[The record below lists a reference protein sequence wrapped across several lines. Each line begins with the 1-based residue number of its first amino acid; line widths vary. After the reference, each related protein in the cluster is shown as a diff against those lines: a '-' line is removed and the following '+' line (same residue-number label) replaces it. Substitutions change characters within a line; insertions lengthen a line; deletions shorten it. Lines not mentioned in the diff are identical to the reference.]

1 MESYHPDYVLILS
14 GDHIYKMDYE
24 AMLEAHKENGAEV
37 TIAVMPVSLEEA
49 SRFGIMITDSEG
61 RSVSEL
67 STDEAKELKKH
78 LDEKEIKVSAIG
90 SPLGKIRLDG
100 DMKGHMEKAA
110 RVFEIANI
118 METKLVRVFSFY
130 APEGKDITAMRGE
143 AFNALEK
150 LVLTAREYGVTLCHE
165 NEAKIYGDVPERCRE
180 IIDYFGGEL
189 KCVFDMGNFVLEE
202 VDPFPSAY
210 ELLKKDIAYFHI
222 KDALSEGAIVPPGKG
237 EAKIA
242 QILAA
247 HKQYAKED
255 FFVSLEPHLQLFSGL
270 NALVGRS
277 FENPCQYPDAK
288 TAFTDAVIKLK
299 ELI

>member
-1 MESYHPDYVLILS
+1 MSDIIFSAFSDEY
-14 GDHIYKMDYE
+14 
-24 AMLEAHKENGAEV
+24 
-37 TIAVMPVSLEEA
+37 AVDFNEQLAGMKALDIGYIEL
-49 SRFGIMITDSEG
+49 RFVDG

-130 APEGKDITAMRGE
+130 APK
-143 AFNALEK
+143 K
-150 LVLTAREYGVTLCHE
+150 YGVTLCHE
-165 NEAKIYGDVPERCRE
+165 NEAKIYGDTPKYCRE
-180 IIDYFGGEL
+180 LLDAFGGEL
-189 KCVFDMGNFVLEE
+189 KCVYDMGNFVLEG
-202 VDPFPSAY
+202 VDPYPESY

-222 KDALSEGAIVPPGKG
+222 KDALFAGAIVPPGKG
-237 EAKIA
+237 DAKIKE
-242 QILAA
+242 ILDA
-247 HKQYAKED
+247 HKEYSKAD
-255 FFVSLEPHLQLFSGL
+255 FFVSLEPHLQTFSGL
-270 NALVGRS
+270 NALKGRN
-277 FENPCQYPDAK
+277 FDNPYKYEDLK
-288 TAFTDAVIKLK
+288 TAFEDAAKKLR